1 MSDEIFMKSKDKIKF
16 VGNFENFYNKKND
29 WNQDLERNHLL
40 EEYNY
45 SRNKI
50 LDNLKNF
57 SLNSIADIGC
67 GYGMFTNQLKVS
79 FPNIKVSGYD
89 ISKTSINIAK
99 NRYEKNLNF
108 YNHDII
114 SHPLKQKYDL
124 LLLNQVIYYL
134 IHKESRSL
142 TNIINSTNRYIYMS
156 IFMNDNHKYGELH
169 FRKKDLFIKY
179 LTKEYNLSVVLSDNK
194 KINDN
199 ECFGVIF
206 DVNKK

>member
-1 MSDEIFMKSKDKIKF
+1 MSDDIFIKSRDKINF
-16 VGNFENFYNKKND
+16 VGNFEDFYNKKNN
-29 WNQDLERNHLL
+29 WNQDLEGNHLL

-57 SLNSIADIGC
+57 SLQSIADIGC
-67 GYGMFTNQLKVS
+67 GYGMFTNQIKVS
-79 FPNIKVSGYD
+79 FPKIKVSGYD

-99 NRYEKNLNF
+99 NRYKKNLNF

-114 SHPLKQKYDL
+114 SQPLEQKYDL

-134 IHKESRSL
+134 IHKEKQSL
-142 TNIINSTNRYIYMS
+142 TNIINSTNRYIYLS
-156 IFMNDNHKYGELH
+156 IFMNDNHTYGELH
-169 FRKKDLFIKY
+169 FRKKDLLIKY
-179 LTKEYNLSVVLSDNK
+179 LTKEYNLFMVLSDNK
-194 KINDN
+194 RINNN